1 MAVNLL
7 RNSKVYFTTSLN
19 SDDTVN
25 FAGCD
30 ATNTHELQVLEGFSF
45 SQNTTTDTIT
55 ITEAGPT
62 PLRGQR
68 AFNTALQP
76 VDFSM
81 TTYIRPRF
89 FEGGSS
95 DKITAEEAVLW
106 NALMGANAI
115 GSGGA
120 WVETADAVTPTTVCA
135 YTNANSNVHQLQKFA
150 LIINFDA
157 IQYTILNA
165 ALDSATI
172 DFGLDAI
179 SSVQWAGKATRITQS
194 ETITSFKYQAKNST
208 AKYIAN
214 KLSVLTLF
222 EGIAQSSGTSFN
234 IPITGGNITISNN
247 LTYLTPANLGVV
259 NLPVTYFTGT
269 RSISGSLT
277 AYLRTGASENFS
289 GELLAGLLANAATA
303 SETKYTMTVKLGG
316 ANVNRV
322 ELYLP
327 ATMLAIPTVAT
338 DQVITTTI
346 NFTAQ
351 GSSGGNY
358 SVEDANELQVKY
370 FAAA

>member
-7 RNSKVYFTTSLN
+7 RNSRVFFTTSLN

-25 FAGCD
+25 FAGC
-30 ATNTHELQVLEGFSF
+30 TEVNTHELQVLEGFSF

-55 ITEAGPT
+55 INEAGPT

-68 AFNTALQP
+68 AFNTALEP

-89 FEGGSS
+89 IDDGTS
-95 DKITAEEAVLW
+95 DKITAEESVLW
-106 NALMGANAI
+106 NALMGANKI
-115 GSGGA
+115 NDGGA
-120 WVETADAVTPTTVCA
+120 WVETWGPSPVTVCS
-135 YTNANSNVHQLQKFA
+135 YTDVNSNVHQLQKFA
-150 LIINFDA
+150 LIVNFDS

-194 ETITSFKYQAKNST
+194 ETVSSFDFSAKNTT

-222 EGIAQSSGTSFN
+222 EGIAQASGTSYN

-259 NLPVTYFTGT
+259 NVPVTYFTGT

-277 AYLRTGASENFS
+277 AYLRTGASDNYS

-316 ANVNRV
+316 NNANRV

-327 ATMLAIPTVAT
+327 ATMIAIPTVAT
-338 DQVITTTI
+338 DQVITTSI

-351 GSSGGNY
+351 GHSGSNY

-370 FAAA
+370 FAAP

>member
-7 RNSKVYFTTSLN
+7 RNSRVFFTTSLN

-25 FAGCD
+25 FAGC
-30 ATNTHELQVLEGFSF
+30 TTVNTHELQVLEGFSF

-55 ITEAGPT
+55 ITEAGAA

-89 FEGGSS
+89 IEAGVN
-95 DKITAEEAVLW
+95 DTITAEESVLW
-106 NALMGANAI
+106 NALMGAGAI

-120 WVETADAVTPTTVCA
+120 WVETASATPTTVC
-135 YTNANSNVHQLQKFA
+135 TFSNANSNVHQLQKFA
-150 LIINFDA
+150 LIINFDSV
-157 IQYTILNA
+157 QYTIVNA
-165 ALDSATI
+165 ALDTATI

-179 SSVQWAGKATRITQS
+179 SSVQWAGKGTSITQS
-194 ETITSFKYQAKNST
+194 ETVTSFTYLAKNTT

-222 EGIAQSSGTSFN
+222 DGIAQSTGTSYN

-277 AYLRTGASENFS
+277 AYLRTGAVDNYS
-289 GELLAGLLANAATA
+289 GELLAGLLATAATA

-316 ANVNRV
+316 ANANRV

-351 GSSGGNY
+351 GYSAGNY
-358 SVEDANELQVKY
+358 SVEDANEMTVKY
-370 FAAA
+370 YAVA

>member
-30 ATNTHELQVLEGFSF
+30 DTNTHELQVLEGFSF

-76 VDFSM
+76 VDFSL
-81 TTYIRPRF
+81 TTYVRPRF
-89 FEGGSS
+89 LEGGAS
-95 DKITAEEAVLW
+95 DKITAEESVLW
-106 NALMGANAI
+106 NALMGAGAI
-115 GSGGA
+115 GAGGA
-120 WVETADAVTPTTVCA
+120 WVETTSGSPTTVCA
-135 YTNANSNVHQLQKFA
+135 YSNANSNVHQLQKFA

-165 ALDSATI
+165 ALDTATV

-194 ETITSFKYQAKNST
+194 ETVTSFTYLAKNTT

-222 EGIAQSSGTSFN
+222 EGIGQSTGTSYN

-247 LTYLTPANLGVV
+247 LTYLTPSNLGVV

-289 GELLAGLLANAATA
+289 GELLAGLLTNAATA

-316 ANVNRV
+316 ANANRV

-338 DQVITTTI
+338 DQVITTAI

-351 GSSGGNY
+351 GSTAGNY
-358 SVEDANELQVKY
+358 SIEEANELQVKY

>member
-30 ATNTHELQVLEGFSF
+30 DTNTHELQVLEGFSF

-81 TTYIRPRF
+81 TTYIRPNF
-89 FEGGSS
+89 LEGGSS
-95 DKITAEEAVLW
+95 DKITAEESVLW
-106 NALMGANAI
+106 NALMGAGAI

-120 WVETADAVTPTTVCA
+120 WTETSGVTPVTVCA
-135 YTNANSNVHQLQKFA
+135 YSNANSNVHQLQKFA

-194 ETITSFKYQAKNST
+194 ETVTSFDYSAKNTT

-222 EGIAQSSGTSFN
+222 EGIAQSSGTSYN

-259 NLPVTYFTGT
+259 NVPVTYFTGT

-351 GSSGGNY
+351 GSTAGNY
-358 SVEDANELQVKY
+358 SVEEANELQVKY